1 MEPMARIRLRIGET
15 WSETDARLLEAMERV
30 EAGETVPECRESDLG
45 FVSWE
50 HFAAVLGEDTPELA
64 AELLTMPPADRLALF
79 DTSAG
84 QAVLQRVWA
93 RLETDTARPG

>member
-1 MEPMARIRLRIGET
+1 MMRIRLRIGET
-15 WSETDARLLEAMERV
+15 WSESEARFLEIMERL
-30 EAGETVPECRESDLG
+30 EAGEIVPECREYDLG

-84 QAVLQRVWA
+84 QAVLQRLWA
-93 RLETDTARPG
+93 RLETDTACPG